1 MSVYFI
7 GDPHLGHRAI
17 AKYRPWVK
25 DTADNT
31 RIFVSRYL
39 REIKKRD
46 IVFFMGDVAF
56 DETSLRAVG
65 ELPGRKI
72 LIKGNHDD
80 FVSTSLQKDV
90 FEEIHGMLSYKKMWL
105 THCPIHPDEMR
116 GRVKNIHGHTHLVN
130 MMKRNWYGKK
140 IKDPRYVNTCVD
152 RVVADSDGYY
162 MFLSLDQI
170 RNGYY

>member
-31 RIFVSRYL
+31 RIFVSRYQQCV
-39 REIKKRD
+39 KKKD

-56 DETSLRAVG
+56 DEDSLKLVG
-65 ELPGRKI
+65 ELHGRKI

-80 FVSTSLQKDV
+80 MVSTTQAK
-90 FEEIHGMLSYKKMWL
+90 G
-105 THCPIHPDEMR
+105 
-116 GRVKNIHGHTHLVN
+116 
-130 MMKRNWYGKK
+130 
-140 IKDPRYVNTCVD
+140 
-152 RVVADSDGYY
+152 
-162 MFLSLDQI
+162 FLSDRI
-170 RNGYY
+170 GGISSRCRFDS

>member
-1 MSVYFI
+1 MSVYLI

-25 DTADNT
+25 DTEDNT
-31 RIFVSRYL
+31 RIFLTRYL
-39 REIKKRD
+39 NEIKKRD

-56 DETSLRAVG
+56 DEASLRAVG

-90 FEEIHGMLSYKKMWL
+90 FEEIHGMLSYKSMWL

-116 GRVKNIHGHTHLVN
+116 GRKLNIHGHVHTKSV
-130 MMKRNWYGKK
+130 MRRNWYGKRVL
-140 IKDPRYVNTCVD
+140 DSRYVNTCVD
-152 RVVADSDGYY
+152 RVVADSGGYHY
-162 MFLSLDQI
+162 FTSLDQI
-170 RNGYY
+170 KQLIK

>member
-7 GDPHLGHRAI
+7 GDPHLGHRNI

-39 REIKKRD
+39 REIRKKD

-56 DETSLRAVG
+56 DEDSLKVVG

-80 FVSTSLQKDV
+80 YVSTSLQKDV
-90 FEEIHGMLSYKKMWL
+90 FEEIHGIISYKKMWL

-116 GRVKNIHGHTHLVN
+116 GRIKNIHGHTHLVS

-140 IKDPRYVNTCVD
+140 VLDDRYVNTCVD
-152 RVVADSDGYY
+152 RVVADSSGYY
-162 MFLSLDQI
+162 YFTTLEQLKEKI
-170 RNGYY
+170 K